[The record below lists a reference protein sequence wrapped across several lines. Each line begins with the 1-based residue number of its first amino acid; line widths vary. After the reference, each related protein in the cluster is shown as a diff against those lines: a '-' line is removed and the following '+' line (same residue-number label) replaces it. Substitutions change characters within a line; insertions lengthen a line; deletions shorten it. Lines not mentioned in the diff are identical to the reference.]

1 MLGMLPNLIA
11 AAVIGVVGWIV
22 ARVVREVVTNLL
34 VATNVDRF
42 TQENEDTRGI
52 RLSQLGGTLVFI
64 LVIVPTIIAALDALR
79 IEAISRPLTGMLDE
93 FLLAVPNIVAAAVIV
108 LLDWFIGR
116 FVEQAVARLLPNPR
130 FARLPERTGPRTAF
144 PPQPASV

>member
-1 MLGMLPNLIA
+1 MISGMLGMLPNLIA

-42 TQENEDTRGI
+42 TQEDEGTRGI

-79 IEAISRPLTGMLDE
+79 IEAISRPLTGID
-93 FLLAVPNIVAAAVIV
+93 
-108 LLDWFIGR
+108 R
-116 FVEQAVARLLPNPR
+116 KSTRLN
-130 FARLPERTGPRTAF
+130 
-144 PPQPASV
+144 SSH